1 MYLFGLA
8 IALLTALF
16 SADSPDPTTTCP
28 AWQPPPATSYRAFR
42 HPGLYAFLDWPH
54 VDPGP
59 SPWLDGGHQV
69 FPWSYIEDETPGQY
83 YWEEVDQW
91 IAAEAALGK
100 RVALAFNTYDGAC
113 CGGDHLPAWF
123 KRTYGAW
130 PAGNG
135 YVTCSWTDHTGNH
148 TEDIPM
154 YWAEPYLTHFE
165 AFIAATAE
173 RYRDDP
179 RVAWVEVSTGI
190 YGEAMPAEAYAQ
202 GVKDCLQ
209 AAGLTSSRW
218 VETMNRI
225 VDIYRRHWHDTP
237 LMTQYAPWYLE
248 RTERRD
254 HTDYAGSVG
263 VGMKHNRI
271 QVDHDDQVVRSDTVN
286 LSAYVCRTGQY
297 DPMLQFAGQVPVA
310 WEGEDIYFP
319 TQSDLLWGILNALD
333 KHPTYLL
340 LGKRT
345 LRTTDPFRQWVLRFA
360 DRYTGVT
367 VFDTPG
373 VWTALRE
380 PTPTNPDGSSRW
392 YPQRGNF
399 EFWLRQDDRAPGGRT
414 VPEWNVT
421 SSPWGRYTRRTD
433 QASGNRYMVFSV
445 EDAFLF
451 DNRTQPVTVTVTY
464 LDYGSDTWELL
475 YDAVDSDYKSAGVVR
490 KGATGTW
497 RQISFRLADAQ
508 FANGQAGYDF
518 RLDSRGDGNEYVSLV
533 EVVKSGDRGK
543 AGKLGETGG
552 LEELGKLGE
561 LGELGGT
568 SLPSLPLSP
577 FPTDSSAAHPYDRTT
592 EQPNDLTPPRPHDL
606 TIARPHD
613 LTAAPP
619 HDLTTARPNDLTIVP
634 PNDDFDN
641 AALMDRF
648 PFQANQRVDGATTA
662 ADDPT
667 IGCGVGQGWHTVW
680 FRFTGPGTGFVALNT
695 VGSDYDTV
703 ISAWQG
709 SRGSLTGQGCNDNI
723 GWWTTTSQL
732 NVPVRAG
739 QTYTVQVASRRPLS
753 TSSSLLLR
761 ATYHPCTYPTDEAV
775 ARSIFQSL
783 GLPGFDEYVEI
794 TPIAGGGRCAV
805 TAVELPGFHL
815 EGSVPAALGDLP
827 NLQRIVMQD
836 NGLTGALPPS
846 LANLRHLLVLDLG
859 RNRLSGPLPEWITN
873 LSTLQRLD
881 LAGNR
886 FSGPL
891 PSSIANL
898 ANLQR
903 LYLSNNQ
910 LDGPLPDGLGR
921 LAYLEELWLGYNR
934 FTGPLPAWLGG
945 LTRLRALSLAH
956 NQLSGPL
963 PPSLWQLNRLQA
975 LYLSSN
981 EMEGPIPPQW
991 TAGLASLRELFLDGN
1006 RLSGPLP
1013 ADMGRLRRLQV
1024 LRLDGNQLSG
1034 PLPASL
1040 GELTALGGLHLS
1052 RNQFTGGLPA
1062 ELGNLSNLT
1071 GFYVEY
1077 NQLGGPL
1084 PASLGDLAGLRRLKA
1099 DHNLFNGPLPVS
1111 LTALDLWTA
1120 HFHAT
1125 DACESPNPAFQA
1137 WAASVPDWQGP
1148 GRLCQLAL
1156 SKGAE
1161 PADATGGEL
1170 TYRLDVRNFTGQALA
1185 DVRLEDVLPDG
1196 AQVLAAD
1203 PPASRVVGNTVT
1215 WELGSLA
1222 ANAVQPLSLQVRL
1235 WPSGTVQVNT
1245 AQVTARSGATAFS
1258 SRARYAVGVQPPPGA
1273 TPTPT
1278 TTPTATPTATPT
1290 PTPTSVPTDTPT
1302 PSPTATATATAT
1314 PSPTPTAVAPT
1325 ALCYL
1330 PLILRSHG
1338 DAQPLRSYLPLVLQ
1352 W

>member
-1 MYLFGLA
+1 MNLLA
-8 IALLTALF
+8 ATVALMAALL
-16 SADSPDPTTTCP
+16 SADGPEAGTTCP

-69 FPWSYIEDETPGQY
+69 FPWSYIEDETPGQH

-100 RVALAFNTYDGAC
+100 RVALAFNTYDGTC
-113 CGGDHLPAWF
+113 CGGDRLPTWF
-123 KRTYGAW
+123 KQRYGAW

-135 YVTCSWTDHTGNH
+135 YVTCSWTDHTGSH

-165 AFIAATAE
+165 AFIRAAAE

-218 VETMNRI
+218 VQTMNRI

-237 LMTQYAPWYLE
+237 LFTQYAPWYLE

-297 DPMLQFAGQVPVA
+297 DPMLQFAGRVPVA
-310 WEGEDIYFP
+310 WEGEDIYFQ

-345 LRTTDPFRQWVLRFA
+345 LRTADPFRQWVLRFA

-399 EFWLRQDDRAPGGRT
+399 EFWLRQDDRAAGGRT

-421 SSPWGRYTRRTD
+421 GHPWGRYTRRTD

-451 DNRTQPVTVTVTY
+451 DNRTVPVTITVTY
-464 LDYGSDTWELL
+464 LDYGGDTWELL
-475 YDAVDSDYKSAGVVR
+475 YDALGNDYKSAGVVR
-490 KGATGTW
+490 KGTGGTW
-497 RQISFRLADAQ
+497 KQAVFRLTDAQ

-533 EVVKSGDRGK
+533 EVVRGRERAK
-543 AGKLGETGG
+543 GGEV
-552 LEELGKLGE
+552 EEVGELGE
-561 LGELGGT
+561 LGELEGLQELGGT
-568 SLPSLPLSP
+568 STLSP
-577 FPTDSSAAHPYDRTT
+577 PSSPSSPYLPAAS
-592 EQPNDLTPPRPHDL
+592 PPL
-606 TIARPHD
+606 
-613 LTAAPP
+613 
-619 HDLTTARPNDLTIVP
+619 
-634 PNDDFDN
+634 NDDFAN

-648 PFQANQRVDGATTA
+648 PFHANQRIDGATTA
-662 ADDPT
+662 ADDPI

-703 ISAWQG
+703 LSAWQG
-709 SRGSLTGQGCNDNI
+709 SRGSLAGQGCNDHI

-732 NVPVRAG
+732 NVPVRLG
-739 QTYTVQVASRRPLS
+739 QTYYVQVASRRPLS

-761 ATYHPCTYPTDEAV
+761 ATYHTCTYPTDEAV
-775 ARSIFQSL
+775 AVGIFRSF
-783 GLPGFDEYVEI
+783 GLPGFDEYVEV

-805 TAVELPGFHL
+805 TAIELPGFHL

-836 NGLTGALPPS
+836 NGLTGSLPPS
-846 LANLRHLLVLDLG
+846 LGNLRHLLVLDLG
-859 RNRLSGPLPEWITN
+859 RNRLSGPLPEWITA

-891 PSSIANL
+891 PAGMANL

-910 LDGPLPDGLGR
+910 FDGPLPDGLGR

-934 FTGPLPAWLGG
+934 FSGPLPAWLGG

-956 NQLSGPL
+956 NRLSGPL
-963 PPSLWQLNRLQA
+963 PPSLGQLNRLQA
-975 LYLSSN
+975 LYLSGN
-981 EMEGPIPPQW
+981 GLEGPIPAPW
-991 TAGLASLRELFLDGN
+991 TSGLTSLRELFLDGN

-1013 ADMGRLRRLQV
+1013 ADLGRLRRLQV

-1034 PLPASL
+1034 PLPAGL
-1040 GELTALGGLHLS
+1040 GDLTALGGLHLG
-1052 RNQFTGGLPA
+1052 RNRFTGALPA
-1062 ELGNLSNLT
+1062 ELGNLSDLT
-1071 GFYVEY
+1071 GLYVEY

-1084 PASLGDLAGLRRLKA
+1084 PAALGNAAGLRRLKA

-1111 LTALDLWTA
+1111 LTALDLWIG

-1137 WAASVPDWQGP
+1137 WAATVPDWQGT
-1148 GRLCQLAL
+1148 GQLCQLAL
-1156 SKGAE
+1156 SKGGE
-1161 PADATGGEL
+1161 PADATGGDL
-1170 TYRLDVRNFTGQALA
+1170 TYRLELRNFTGQALS

-1222 ANAVQPLSLQVRL
+1222 VNAVQPLALQVRL
-1235 WPSGTVQVNT
+1235 WPAGTVQINT
-1245 AQVTARSGATAFS
+1245 AQVTARAGATTFGGSA
-1258 SRARYAVGVQPPPGA
+1258 AYAVGEQPPPGA

-1278 TTPTATPTATPT
+1278 AAPPATPT
-1290 PTPTSVPTDTPT
+1290 PTPSATATPPPT
-1302 PSPTATATATAT
+1302 PTATAT
-1314 PSPTPTAVAPT
+1314 PSPTPTDTPTPTPT
-1325 ALCYL
+1325 ASATPSPTLTPTPTTAGTATPSPTAPLIRRYL
-1330 PLILRSHG
+1330 PLILR
-1338 DAQPLRSYLPLVLQ
+1338 Q
-1352 W
+1352 